1 MPEELPP
8 VPGLVERPTLA
19 PNVRGALWMLGSALG
34 FTVMTTL
41 IKFLGSD
48 YPAALQ
54 TFYRQAAGLLVLAP
68 LILRDWHGAFH
79 TTRPGILLFRSAVG
93 TLGMI
98 FSFYAFQK
106 LPLAEANALS
116 FTRTLWLVPLAM
128 FVLRE
133 KTGPLRI
140 GAALVGFVGV
150 LVMLRPGAANH
161 GFGLGQMAALASA
174 AMFAMTIT
182 GMKVMTRD
190 HSPFTLLV
198 WSAVLGLAFSIPG
211 AIFVWRWP
219 SPFDLFLLASM
230 GVFGTITQ
238 ACYIKGMQIGDAGA
252 MAPIDYSR
260 LVFTTATGFFIFHEV
275 PGVATAIGAAI
286 VVASTLF
293 ITFREQYVA
302 KQARLGVASGQAQ
315 EGPGDHRLTAVV
327 EKPDRPAA

>member
-1 MPEELPP
+1 MPEDLPP
-8 VPGLVERPTLA
+8 VLALAERPTLA

-68 LILRDWHGAFH
+68 LIARDWHGAFH

-98 FSFYAFQK
+98 LSFYAFQK

-140 GAALVGFVGV
+140 GASLVGFLGV
-150 LVMLRPGAANH
+150 LVMLRPGASQH

-174 AMFAMTIT
+174 AMFATTIT

-198 WSAVLGLAFSIPG
+198 WSAVLGLVFSIPG

-219 SPFDLFLLASM
+219 GPLDLFLLASM

-275 PGVATAIGAAI
+275 PGVATAIGASI

-302 KQARLGVASGQAQ
+302 KQARLAAESGQAQ
-315 EGPGDHRLTAVV
+315 EGPGDHRLTPIV

>member
-1 MPEELPP
+1 MPEDPIPVARLAQPP
-8 VPGLVERPTLA
+8 KLA
-19 PNVRGALWMLGSALG
+19 PNVQGALWMLASALG

-41 IKFLGSD
+41 IKFLGDD
-48 YPAALQ
+48 YPASLQ
-54 TFYRQAAGLLVLAP
+54 TFYRQAAGLLVLTP
-68 LILRDWHGAFH
+68 MILRDWHGAFH

-93 TLGMI
+93 TMAMI
-98 FSFYAFQK
+98 LSFYAFQK

-116 FTRTLWLVPLAM
+116 FTRTLWLVPLAI

-161 GFGLGQMAALASA
+161 GFGLGQMASLASA

-198 WSAVLGLAFSIPG
+198 WSAVLGLAFSIPP
-211 AIFVWRWP
+211 ALIVWRWP
-219 SPFDLFLLASM
+219 EPFDQILLACM

-275 PGVATAIGAAI
+275 PGWATIFGAAI
-286 VVASTLF
+286 VVASTLI
-293 ITFREQYVA
+293 ITFREQ
-302 KQARLGVASGQAQ
+302 QLARRA
-315 EGPGDHRLTAVV
+315 R
-327 EKPDRPAA
+327 AAEA

>member
-1 MPEELPP
+1 MPEAPPP
-8 VPGLVERPTLA
+8 VPALTERPKLA
-19 PNVRGALWMLGSALG
+19 PNVRGALWMLASALG

-68 LILRDWHGAFH
+68 LIVRDWRGAFH
-79 TTRPGILLFRSAVG
+79 TTRPGILFFRSAVG
-93 TLGMI
+93 TLAMI

-116 FTRTLWLVPLAM
+116 FTRTLWMVPLAI

-150 LVMLRPGAANH
+150 LVMLRPGAADH
-161 GFGLGQMAALASA
+161 GFGLGQLASLASA

-198 WSAVLGLAFSIPG
+198 WSAALGLVFSIPP
-211 AIFVWRWP
+211 ALFVWRWP
-219 SPFDLFLLASM
+219 EPLDLMLLAAM

-260 LVFTTATGFFIFHEV
+260 LVFTTATGFFIFHEI
-275 PGVATAIGAAI
+275 PGWATIAGAAI

-293 ITFREQYVA
+293 ITIREQQLA
-302 KQARLGVASGQAQ
+302 RQARVSSG
-315 EGPGDHRLTAVV
+315 E
-327 EKPDRPAA
+327 

>member
-1 MPEELPP
+1 MTDETPP
-8 VPGLVERPTLA
+8 VAPLNDRPRLA
-19 PNVRGALWMLGSALG
+19 PNVRGALWMLVSALS

-41 IKFLGSD
+41 IKYLGDD

-54 TFYRQAAGLLVLAP
+54 TFYRQAAGLLVLTP
-68 LILRDWHGAFH
+68 MILRDWRGAFH

-93 TLGMI
+93 TLAMI

-116 FTRTLWLVPLAM
+116 FTRTLWLVPLAI
-128 FVLRE
+128 FILRE

-140 GAALVGFVGV
+140 GAALVGFIGV
-150 LVMLRPGAANH
+150 VVMLRPGAPDH

-190 HSPFTLLV
+190 HSPLTLLV
-198 WSAVLGLAFSIPG
+198 WSAVLGLVFSIPP
-211 AIFVWRWP
+211 AMFVWRWP
-219 SPFDLFLLASM
+219 APVDLALLAAM

-260 LVFTTATGFFIFHEV
+260 LVFTTATGFLLFHEI
-275 PGVATAIGAAI
+275 PSGATILGAAI

-293 ITFREQYVA
+293 ITFREQQLARQA
-302 KQARLGVASGQAQ
+302 KAA
-315 EGPGDHRLTAVV
+315 GP
-327 EKPDRPAA
+327 